1 MGQGFK
7 HAAPATSLLCRAA
20 PRGRTSSFGRGS
32 GCLAMHVMDTRWRGT
47 AGPTARRVQVFEALN
62 KIELRSLEE
71 IRFLMSQFAREPA
84 ACLQLLKYLPL
95 NTGDV
100 AARHIRDP
108 ELLAFVNAECFL
120 WSTVLADATPM
131 ISAGMVLCD
140 RFFGGI
146 NYPVGGVGE
155 IPRKLVAGLQARTP
169 PPPIL
174 RCTTSLYNVWDSP
187 SQILARSRT
196 HS

>member
-1 MGQGFK
+1 MFN
-7 HAAPATSLLCRAA
+7 
-20 PRGRTSSFGRGS
+20 
-32 GCLAMHVMDTRWRGT
+32 
-47 AGPTARRVQVFEALN
+47 ALN

-95 NTGDV
+95 NTGAV
-100 AARHIRDP
+100 AERHVRDP
-108 ELLAFVNAECFL
+108 ELLAFINAECFL

-146 NYPVGGVGE
+146 NYPIGGVGE
-155 IPRKLVAGLQARTP
+155 IPRKLAEGLEVRNLGTQHRPVSPQLSVWQITGHDVTEQ
-169 PPPIL
+169 L
-174 RCTTSLYNVWDSP
+174 RYL
-187 SQILARSRT
+187 
-196 HS
+196 